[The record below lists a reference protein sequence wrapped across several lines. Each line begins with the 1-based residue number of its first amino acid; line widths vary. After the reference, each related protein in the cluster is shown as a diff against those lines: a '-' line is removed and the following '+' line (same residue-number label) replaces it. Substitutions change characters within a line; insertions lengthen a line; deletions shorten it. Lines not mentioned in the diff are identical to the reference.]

1 MFNRRL
7 CAVMLTLA
15 LSACASDPAPTEQLR
30 LSDQALSQVK
40 ALGANTKRFTSLKL
54 AEEKQA
60 QAQAAMQAGDF
71 KQARILSE
79 QAELDARL
87 AQGQFLTQQSQDQ
100 LDALAVR
107 IDRLR
112 KQLGSLP

>member
-40 ALGANTKRFTSLKL
+40 ALGADTERFTSLKL
-54 AEEKQA
+54 AEEKHAKA
-60 QAQAAMQAGDF
+60 QDAMQSGDF

-79 QAELDARL
+79 QAELYARL

>member
-7 CAVMLTLA
+7 CAVILTLA

-30 LSDQALSQVK
+30 LSDQTLSQAK
-40 ALGANTKRFTSLKL
+40 ALGANAEQLTSLKL

-60 QAQAAMQAGDF
+60 QAQKAMQAGDF
-71 KQARILSE
+71 KRARVLSE

-87 AQGQFLTQQSQDQ
+87 AQAQLLTQKSQDQ
-100 LDALAVR
+100 VDALNRR

-112 KQLGSLP
+112 TQLGNQP